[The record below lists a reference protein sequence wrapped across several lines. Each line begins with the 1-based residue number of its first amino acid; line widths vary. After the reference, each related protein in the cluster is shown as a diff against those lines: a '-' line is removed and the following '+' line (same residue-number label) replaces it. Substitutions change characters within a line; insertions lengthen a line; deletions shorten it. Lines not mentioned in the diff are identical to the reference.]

1 MGSTNRTIEDIRK
14 IFHYMFKHYQEA
26 ITEKEEK
33 MFRSHENSIMQLTSG
48 NTTPTNQILDNLS
61 EAIADLEESLE
72 FNQGETDGKFS
83 KLNEKVTSMER
94 NLFRLKKD
102 IKVIQTTRPN
112 WTMEIKNKLV
122 DLEDRSRRSNL

>member
-1 MGSTNRTIEDIRK
+1 
-14 IFHYMFKHYQEA
+14 MFKHYQEA

-83 KLNEKVTSMER
+83 KLNEKITSMER

-122 DLEDRSRRSNL
+122 DLEDRSKRSNL